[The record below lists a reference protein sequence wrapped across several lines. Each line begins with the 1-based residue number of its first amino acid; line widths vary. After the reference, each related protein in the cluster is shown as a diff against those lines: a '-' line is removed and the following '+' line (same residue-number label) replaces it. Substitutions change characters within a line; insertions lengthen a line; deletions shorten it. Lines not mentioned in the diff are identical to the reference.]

1 MPSYQR
7 EEKKDN
13 KRRAELK
20 ARRASDK
27 FCSYISRSG
36 DNHGILWVLTD
47 LGSSPATTLPPAAQ
61 RASIWTDSTQHLQL
75 SPQIS
80 LSNIL
85 LLPLKHTSHQ
95 HVFTHSSHRISIQ
108 GSANASYWLVS
119 QVPLGESPY
128 DHTTSSFC
136 TSVELAPYSWWQI
149 LLPGGD
155 VVKLPSPMTALKSK
169 CMSSWTGKNIFLGSF
184 F

>member
-1 MPSYQR
+1 MASYEFPQT
-7 EEKKDN
+7 
-13 KRRAELK
+13 
-20 ARRASDK
+20 
-27 FCSYISRSG
+27 
-36 DNHGILWVLTD
+36 WV
-47 LGSSPATTLPPAAQ
+47 A
-61 RASIWTDSTQHLQL
+61 LQL
-75 SPQIS
+75 QPCPLQHREPLFGLIPPSTCSFSPQIS

-169 CMSSWTGKNIFLGSF
+169 CMSSWTGKNIFLDSF
-184 F
+184 I